1 MKKLSRDF
9 DKVSYVKG
17 IWGNKSVPETAD
29 ESGCIIT
36 LDVSPN
42 NTTLGSYRNIT

>member
-17 IWGNKSVPETAD
+17 IWGNKRVPKTAD
-29 ESGCIIT
+29 ESGRIIT
-36 LDVSPN
+36 LDVSPKK
-42 NTTLGSYRNIT
+42 YYFR